1 MIEKMKKVSIVVLDA
16 TRKESVKALRKVGVV
31 HLEEVEGKGPLLASY
46 KDAAV
51 ATDKAISI
59 LDEIK
64 LPKRQIVNQLELTNE
79 AALETANKI
88 VSLSDEKKSMYEAIA
103 RDTNE
108 LERLSKWGTV
118 DPAEFVA
125 LAEKGIF
132 VYMYEIP
139 EDKYGTIGKELKTI
153 KVNAVG
159 KIVRFLLLS
168 EEQVTE
174 RPALMPAEAY
184 AVPMPEMSTDA
195 FRDNILKAKQTISR
209 IESELL
215 DDKKYSAAL
224 ASYRE
229 VLASDIEFET
239 VCSGMGR
246 EENDDKPETEEA
258 GVLDSIAG
266 TKLAWLTGYV
276 PKDLLPNF
284 VAACKENSWAYAAAD
299 PADDD
304 PVPTKLKNNKLV
316 SIIYPLMDFLDV
328 TPGYHEF
335 DISAWFLL
343 FFCVFFAMIFGD
355 ACYGALIVIAGL
367 AILGKSKKG
376 GRSLGVLVTLL
387 GLCTMLWGVMTCSWF
402 GIPPE
407 KLPRSL
413 VDISFAPFSAAKSGS
428 DVANTNQKIF
438 CFSLA
443 LIQLSVAHFKCMF
456 ADRKSLKFF
465 GDMGSLFMIWGMFY
479 VVMNMVVDAT
489 KYPLSFDGSC
499 GPISIFGGRFLLPA
513 SYPLISVGILG
524 LGFILNFIFANYEG
538 SVGKSVLESVKNIIS
553 VLLGVVNQFSDIVS
567 YIRLWAVALAGAAI
581 SETVNQMAGPMFGKM
596 IMVIFGVVLLVF
608 GHGLNMI
615 LNLLSVIVHGVR
627 LNTLEFSQ
635 HLGMTWSGVKYRP
648 FAERKKK

>member
-1 MIEKMKKVSIVVLDA
+1 MIEKMKKVSIVVLDS
-16 TRKESVKALRKVGVV
+16 TRKESVKALRKAGVV
-31 HLEEVEGKGPLLASY
+31 HLEEMEGKGPLLASY
-46 KDAAV
+46 KDAAA

-59 LDEIK
+59 LEEIK
-64 LPKRQIVNQLELTNE
+64 LPKKQIVNQLDLAND
-79 AALETANKI
+79 AALEMANKI
-88 VSLSDEKKSMYEAIA
+88 VSLSDEKKSLFEAIA
-103 RDTNE
+103 RNTNE
-108 LERLSKWGTV
+108 LDRLEKWGSV
-118 DPAEFVA
+118 NPADFVS

-153 KVNAVG
+153 RVNASNKV
-159 KIVRFLLLS
+159 VRFLLLS

-174 RPALMPAEAY
+174 RPALMPPEAY
-184 AVPMPEMSTDA
+184 AVPMPEMSTEALKDS
-195 FRDNILKAKQTISR
+195 ILKAKQTISR
-209 IESELL
+209 IESELA
-215 DDKKYSAAL
+215 DDKKYSATL
-224 ASYRE
+224 ATYRK

-246 EENDDKPETEEA
+246 EAAAEGSEESKA
-258 GVLDSIAG
+258 DVMDEIAS
-266 TKLAWLTGYV
+266 TRLAWLSGYV
-276 PKDLLPNF
+276 PVALLPNF
-284 VAACKENSWAYAAAD
+284 VAACKANSWAYAAAD
-299 PADDD
+299 PEDDD

-335 DISAWFLL
+335 DISGWFLL

-355 ACYGALIVIAGL
+355 ACYGALIAIVGIALL
-367 AILGKSKKG
+367 ATSKKG

-402 GIPPE
+402 GISTD
-407 KLPRSL
+407 KLPRAL
-413 VDISFAPFSAAKSGS
+413 VDISFAPFSAAKSGK

-465 GDMGSLFMIWGMFY
+465 GDLGSLLMIWGMFY
-479 VVMNMVVDAT
+479 VVMNMVVDGT
-489 KYPLSFDGSC
+489 KYPLADTGV
-499 GPISIFGGRFLLPA
+499 PIPIFGGRFVLP
-513 SYPLISVGILG
+513 SNFPLISIGVLG
-524 LGFILNFIFANYEG
+524 AGFVLNFIFANYEG

-581 SETVNQMAGPMFGKM
+581 SETVNQMAGPMFGKL

-648 FAERKKK
+648 FAERKEK

>member
-1 MIEKMKKVSIVVLDA
+1 MIEKMKKVSIVVLDS
-16 TRKESVKALRKVGVV
+16 TRKESVKALRKAGVV
-31 HLEEVEGKGPLLASY
+31 HLEEMEGKGPLLASY
-46 KDAAV
+46 KDAAA

-59 LDEIK
+59 LEEIK
-64 LPKRQIVNQLELTNE
+64 LPKKQIVNQLDLAND
-79 AALETANKI
+79 AALEMANKI
-88 VSLSDEKKSMYEAIA
+88 VSLSDEKKSLFEAIA
-103 RDTNE
+103 RNTNE
-108 LERLSKWGTV
+108 LDRLEKWGSV
-118 DPAEFVA
+118 NPADFVS

-153 KVNAVG
+153 RVNASNKV
-159 KIVRFLLLS
+159 VRFLLLS

-174 RPALMPAEAY
+174 RPALMPPEAY
-184 AVPMPEMSTDA
+184 AVPMPEMSTEALKDS
-195 FRDNILKAKQTISR
+195 ILKAKQTISR
-209 IESELL
+209 IESELA
-215 DDKKYSAAL
+215 DDKKYSATL
-224 ASYRE
+224 ATYRK

-246 EENDDKPETEEA
+246 EAAAEGSEESKA
-258 GVLDSIAG
+258 DVMDEIAS
-266 TKLAWLTGYV
+266 TRLAWLSGYV
-276 PKDLLPNF
+276 PVALLPNF
-284 VAACKENSWAYAAAD
+284 VAACKANSWAYAAAD
-299 PADDD
+299 PEGDD

-335 DISAWFLL
+335 DISGWFLL

-355 ACYGALIVIAGL
+355 ACYGALIAIVGIALL
-367 AILGKSKKG
+367 ATSKKG
-376 GRSLGVLVTLL
+376 GRSLGVLMTLL

-402 GIPPE
+402 GISTD
-407 KLPRSL
+407 KLPRAL
-413 VDISFAPFSAAKSGS
+413 VDISFAPFSAAKSGK

-465 GDMGSLFMIWGMFY
+465 GDLGSLLMIWGMFY
-479 VVMNMVVDAT
+479 VVMNMVVDGT
-489 KYPLSFDGSC
+489 KYPLADTGV
-499 GPISIFGGRFLLPA
+499 PIPIFGGRFVLP
-513 SYPLISVGILG
+513 SNFPLISIGVLG
-524 LGFILNFIFANYEG
+524 AGFVLNFIFANYEG

-581 SETVNQMAGPMFGKM
+581 SETVNQMAGPMFGKL

-648 FAERKKK
+648 FAERKEK

>member
-1 MIEKMKKVSIVVLDA
+1 MIEKMKKVSIVVLDS
-16 TRKESVKALRKVGVV
+16 TRKESVKALRKAGVV
-31 HLEEVEGKGPLLASY
+31 HLEEMEGKGPLLASY
-46 KDAAV
+46 KDAAA

-59 LDEIK
+59 LEEIK
-64 LPKRQIVNQLELTNE
+64 LPKKQIVNQLDLAND
-79 AALETANKI
+79 AALEMANKI
-88 VSLSDEKKSMYEAIA
+88 VSLSDEKKSLFEAIA
-103 RDTNE
+103 RNTNE
-108 LERLSKWGTV
+108 LDRLEKWGSV
-118 DPAEFVA
+118 NPADFVS

-153 KVNAVG
+153 RVNASNKV
-159 KIVRFLLLS
+159 VRFLLLS

-174 RPALMPAEAY
+174 RPALMPPEAY
-184 AVPMPEMSTDA
+184 AVPMPEMSTEALKDS
-195 FRDNILKAKQTISR
+195 ILKAKQTISR
-209 IESELL
+209 IESELA
-215 DDKKYSAAL
+215 DDKKYSATL
-224 ASYRE
+224 ATYRK

-246 EENDDKPETEEA
+246 EAAAEGSEESKA
-258 GVLDSIAG
+258 DVMDEIAS
-266 TKLAWLTGYV
+266 TRLAWLSGYV
-276 PKDLLPNF
+276 PVALLPNF
-284 VAACKENSWAYAAAD
+284 VAACKANSWAYAAAD
-299 PADDD
+299 PEGDD

-335 DISAWFLL
+335 DISGWFLL

-355 ACYGALIVIAGL
+355 ACYGALIAIVGIALL
-367 AILGKSKKG
+367 ATSKKG

-402 GIPPE
+402 GISTD
-407 KLPRSL
+407 KLPRAL
-413 VDISFAPFSAAKSGS
+413 VDISFAPFSAAKSGK

-443 LIQLSVAHFKCMF
+443 LIQRSVAHFKCMF

-465 GDMGSLFMIWGMFY
+465 GDLGSLLMIWGMFY
-479 VVMNMVVDAT
+479 VVMNMVVDGT
-489 KYPLSFDGSC
+489 KYPLADTGV
-499 GPISIFGGRFLLPA
+499 PIPIFGGRFVLP
-513 SYPLISVGILG
+513 SNFPLISIGVLG
-524 LGFILNFIFANYEG
+524 AGFVLNFIFANYEG

-581 SETVNQMAGPMFGKM
+581 SETVNQMAGPMFGKL

-648 FAERKKK
+648 FAERKEK

>member
-16 TRKESVKALRKVGVV
+16 TRKESVKALRKAGVV
-31 HLEEVEGKGPLLASY
+31 HLEEIEGKGPLLASY
-46 KDAAV
+46 KDAA
-51 ATDKAISI
+51 ATADKALAI
-59 LDEIK
+59 LEEIK
-64 LPKRQIVNQLELTNE
+64 LPKKQIVNQLDLSKDD
-79 AALETANKI
+79 ALETAKKI
-88 VSLSDEKKSMYEAIA
+88 VSLSDEKKSLFETIS

-108 LERLSKWGTV
+108 LDRLAKWGSV
-118 DPAEFVA
+118 DPAAFVS

-153 KVNAVG
+153 KVNAANKV
-159 KIVRFLLLS
+159 VRFLLLS
-168 EEQVTE
+168 EEQITE
-174 RPALMPAEAY
+174 RPALMPPEAY
-184 AVPMPEMSTDA
+184 AVPMPEKSTDA
-195 FRDNILKAKQTISR
+195 LKDDILTARQTISR
-209 IESELL
+209 IESELA
-215 DDKKYSAAL
+215 DDKKY
-224 ASYRE
+224 ASTLVAYRE
-229 VLASDIEFET
+229 LLASDIEFET

-246 EENDDKPETEEA
+246 EEAEELSEQEEST
-258 GVLDSIAG
+258 VLDGIAS
-266 TKLAWLTGYV
+266 TKLAWLSGYV
-276 PKDLLPNF
+276 PVDLLPNF
-284 VAACKENSWAYAAAD
+284 VAACRENSWAYASAD

-335 DISAWFLL
+335 DISSWFLL
-343 FFCVFFAMIFGD
+343 FFCIFFAMIFGD
-355 ACYGALIVIAGL
+355 ACYGALIAIVGL
-367 AILGKSKKG
+367 AVLATSKKG

-387 GLCTMLWGVMTCSWF
+387 GFCTMLWGIMTCSWF
-402 GIPPE
+402 GISTE
-407 KLPRSL
+407 KLPKTL

-465 GDMGSLFMIWGMFY
+465 GDLGSLLMIWGMFY
-479 VVMNMVVDAT
+479 VVMNMVVDSV
-489 KYPLSFDGSC
+489 KYPLADAGKAI
-499 GPISIFGGRFLLPA
+499 PIFGGRIALP
-513 SYPLISVGILG
+513 SSFPIISICVLGVG
-524 LGFILNFIFANYEG
+524 FVLNFIFANYEG

-581 SETVNQMAGPMFGKM
+581 SETVNQMAGPMFGKL

-648 FAERKKK
+648 FSERKGK

>member
-16 TRKESVKALRKVGVV
+16 TRKESVKALRKAGVV
-31 HLEEVEGKGPLLASY
+31 HLEEIEGKGPLLASY
-46 KDAAV
+46 KDAA
-51 ATDKAISI
+51 ATADKAIAI

-64 LPKRQIVNQLELTNE
+64 LPKKQIVNQLDL
-79 AALETANKI
+79 AKDDALETAKKI
-88 VSLSDEKKSMYEAIA
+88 VSLSDEKKSLFETIS
-103 RDTNE
+103 RNTNE
-108 LERLSKWGTV
+108 LDRLAKWGSV
-118 DPAEFVA
+118 DPAAFVS

-139 EDKYGTIGKELKTI
+139 EDKYASIGKELKTI
-153 KVNAVG
+153 RVNASNKV
-159 KIVRFLLLS
+159 VRFLLLS

-174 RPALMPAEAY
+174 RPALMPPEAY
-184 AVPMPEMSTDA
+184 AVPMPEKSTDA
-195 FRDNILKAKQTISR
+195 LKDDILTARQTISR
-209 IESELL
+209 IESELA
-215 DDKKYSAAL
+215 DDKKY
-224 ASYRE
+224 ASTLVAYRE
-229 VLASDIEFET
+229 LLASDIEFET

-246 EENDDKPETEEA
+246 EEAEELSEQEEST
-258 GVLDSIAG
+258 VLEGIAS
-266 TKLAWLTGYV
+266 TKLAWLSGYV
-276 PKDLLPNF
+276 PVDLLPNF
-284 VAACKENSWAYAAAD
+284 VVACRENSWAYASAD

-335 DISAWFLL
+335 DISSWFLL
-343 FFCVFFAMIFGD
+343 FFCIFFAMIFGD
-355 ACYGALIVIAGL
+355 ACYGALIAIVGL
-367 AILGKSKKG
+367 AVLATSKKG

-387 GLCTMLWGVMTCSWF
+387 GFCTMLWGIMTCSWF
-402 GIPPE
+402 GISPE
-407 KLPRSL
+407 KLPKTL

-465 GDMGSLFMIWGMFY
+465 GDLGSLLMIWGMFY
-479 VVMNMVVDAT
+479 VVMNMVVDSV
-489 KYPLSFDGSC
+489 KYPLADAGKAI
-499 GPISIFGGRFLLPA
+499 PIFGGRIALP
-513 SYPLISVGILG
+513 SSFPIISICVLGVG
-524 LGFILNFIFANYEG
+524 FVLNFIFANYEG

-581 SETVNQMAGPMFGKM
+581 SETVNQMAGPMFGKL

-648 FAERKKK
+648 FSERKGK

>member
-1 MIEKMKKVSIVVLDA
+1 MIEKMKKVSIVVLDS
-16 TRKESVKALRKVGVV
+16 TRKESVKALRKAGVV
-31 HLEEVEGKGPLLASY
+31 HLEEMEGKGPLLASY
-46 KDAAV
+46 KDAAA

-59 LDEIK
+59 LEEIK
-64 LPKRQIVNQLELTNE
+64 LPKKQIVNQLDLAND
-79 AALETANKI
+79 AALEMANKI
-88 VSLSDEKKSMYEAIA
+88 VSLSDEKKSLFEAIA
-103 RDTNE
+103 RNTNE
-108 LERLSKWGTV
+108 LDRLEKWGSV
-118 DPAEFVA
+118 NPADFVS

-153 KVNAVG
+153 RVNASNKV
-159 KIVRFLLLS
+159 VRFLLLS

-174 RPALMPAEAY
+174 RPALMPPEAY
-184 AVPMPEMSTDA
+184 AVPMPEMSTEALKDS
-195 FRDNILKAKQTISR
+195 ILKAKQTISR
-209 IESELL
+209 IESELA
-215 DDKKYSAAL
+215 DDKKYSATL
-224 ASYRE
+224 ATYRK

-246 EENDDKPETEEA
+246 EAAAEGNEESKA
-258 GVLDSIAG
+258 DVMDEIAS
-266 TKLAWLTGYV
+266 TRLAWLSGYV
-276 PKDLLPNF
+276 PVALLPNF
-284 VAACKENSWAYAAAD
+284 IAACKANSWAYAAAD
-299 PADDD
+299 PEDDD

-335 DISAWFLL
+335 DISGWFLL

-355 ACYGALIVIAGL
+355 ACYGALIAIVGIALL
-367 AILGKSKKG
+367 ATSKKG

-402 GIPPE
+402 GISTD
-407 KLPRSL
+407 KLPRAL
-413 VDISFAPFSAAKSGS
+413 VDISFAPFSAAKSGK
-428 DVANTNQKIF
+428 DIANTNQKIF

-465 GDMGSLFMIWGMFY
+465 GDLGSLLMIWGMFY
-479 VVMNMVVDAT
+479 VVMNMVVDGT
-489 KYPLSFDGSC
+489 KYPLADTGV
-499 GPISIFGGRFLLPA
+499 PIPIFGGRFVLP
-513 SYPLISVGILG
+513 SNFPLISIGVLG
-524 LGFILNFIFANYEG
+524 AGFVLNFIFANYEG

-581 SETVNQMAGPMFGKM
+581 SETVNQMAGPMFGKL

-648 FAERKKK
+648 FAERKEK

>member
-1 MIEKMKKVSIVVLDA
+1 MIEKMKKVSIVVLDS
-16 TRKESVKALRKVGVV
+16 TRKESVKALRKAGVV
-31 HLEEVEGKGPLLASY
+31 HLEEMEGKGPLLASY
-46 KDAAV
+46 KDAAA
-51 ATDKAISI
+51 ATDKAIAI

-64 LPKRQIVNQLELTNE
+64 LPKKQIVNQLDLTND
-79 AALETANKI
+79 AALEMANKI
-88 VSLSDEKKSMYEAIA
+88 VSLSDEKKSLFEVIA
-103 RDTNE
+103 RNTNE
-108 LERLSKWGTV
+108 LDRLEKWGNV
-118 DPAEFVA
+118 NPADFVS

-139 EDKYGTIGKELKTI
+139 EDKYGAIGKELKTI
-153 KVNAVG
+153 RVNASNKV
-159 KIVRFLLLS
+159 VRFLLLS

-174 RPALMPAEAY
+174 RPALMPPEAY

-195 FRDNILKAKQTISR
+195 FKDSILKAKQTISR
-209 IESELL
+209 IESELA
-215 DDKKYSAAL
+215 DDKKYSATL
-224 ASYRE
+224 ASYRK

-246 EENDDKPETEEA
+246 EVAAEEGEESKA
-258 GVLDSIAG
+258 DVMDEIAS
-266 TKLAWLTGYV
+266 TRLAWLSGYV
-276 PKDLLPNF
+276 PVALLPNF
-284 VAACKENSWAYAAAD
+284 VAACKANSWAYAAAD
-299 PADDD
+299 PDDDD
-304 PVPTKLKNNKLV
+304 PVPTKLKNSKLV

-335 DISAWFLL
+335 DISGWFLL

-355 ACYGALIVIAGL
+355 ACYGALIAIVGL
-367 AILGKSKKG
+367 ALLATSKKG

-387 GLCTMLWGVMTCSWF
+387 GFCTMLWGVMTCSWF
-402 GIPPE
+402 GISPE
-407 KLPRSL
+407 KLPRAL

-443 LIQLSVAHFKCMF
+443 LIQLSVAHLKCMV

-465 GDMGSLFMIWGMFY
+465 GDLGSLLMIWGMFY
-479 VVMNMVVDAT
+479 VVMNMVVDGT
-489 KYPLSFDGSC
+489 KYPLGDTGI
-499 GPISIFGGRFLLPA
+499 PIPIFGGRLVLP
-513 SYPLISVGILG
+513 SNFPLISIGVLGVG
-524 LGFILNFIFANYEG
+524 FVLNFIFANYEG

-581 SETVNQMAGPMFGKM
+581 SETVNQMAGPMFGKL

-648 FAERKKK
+648 FAERKDK